1 MTCSRTDAVADR
13 EFAPWSGRG
22 DGPGPEHARWHSV
35 VRGGAPGESL
45 PEGAVVLVGFAS
57 DEGVR
62 RNGGRVGAAAGPAA
76 LRQALASL
84 SDPGCPVFD
93 AGDVVAA
100 AEALGLPHLDEGVV
114 VRGEGRGRVLGFPT
128 ANVAPPMYSA
138 IKIDGKKLYELA
150 RAGKIVQRQAR
161 RIEIP

>member
-1 MTCSRTDAVADR
+1 MADR
-13 EFAPWSGRG
+13 PFVPWAGRV

-35 VRGGAPGESL
+35 VRGWAPGESL

-84 SDPGCPVFD
+84 SDPGCPAFD
-93 AGDVVAA
+93 AGDVVV
-100 AEALGLPHLDEGVV
+100 HLFRPE
-114 VRGEGRGRVLGFPT
+114 VREFYQLEKMWMPSGARV
-128 ANVAPPMYSA
+128 
-138 IKIDGKKLYELA
+138 
-150 RAGKIVQRQAR
+150 
-161 RIEIP
+161 